1 MEINRKKIL
10 RGDVYLADLFGN
22 TGSEQGGQRPVLV
35 IQNNIGNTFS
45 PTVIVACITKKI
57 KKANLPTHI
66 EASAELNGLDY
77 DSVVLM
83 EQLRTIDKARL
94 FEKVAHLD
102 EKTMEQVNYA
112 IMVSLGLID
121 RKVVTGLQP
130 YQIAASMKF
139 KNSMVV

>member
-1 MEINRKKIL
+1 MEVDRRKVL

-22 TGSEQGGQRPVLV
+22 TGSEQGGRRPVLV
-35 IQNNIGNTFS
+35 IQNGIGNAFS

-57 KKANLPTHI
+57 KKANLPTHV

-94 FEKVAHLD
+94 VEKVTHLD

-112 IMVSLGLID
+112 IMVSLGLIH
-121 RKVVTGLQP
+121 KKAVAGLQP
-130 YQIAASMKF
+130 YQIAASMVF
-139 KNSMVV
+139 ENSMMV